1 MYFTI
6 YGERCSGTNYLE
18 ELILENFIIEI
29 TWKYGWK
36 HWFGHYDFDNT
47 EANTEANIESSI
59 ETNIQLDNTIFIGII
74 RHPIEWLYSFYK
86 QPHHVP
92 FKNQRISNFLFKKFY
107 SVNTDNS
114 IIPEDLNYITNKK
127 YKNIFKLRKYK
138 NDYLMNTMPVKVKN
152 YLLINYEEL
161 RDNPEKILFN
171 IKNTYNLELKHD
183 NFVNINYYKKEKN
196 IQFQHKNSNFP
207 DDLLKIIKN
216 KLDKEQEEKLN
227 YIL

>member
-1 MYFTI
+1 MND
-6 YGERCSGTNYLE
+6 SL
-18 ELILENFIIEI
+18 LLSSL
-29 TWKYGWK
+29 
-36 HWFGHYDFDNT
+36 FD
-47 EANTEANIESSI
+47 
-59 ETNIQLDNTIFIGII
+59 
-74 RHPIEWLYSFYK
+74 P
-86 QPHHVP
+86 
-92 FKNQRISNFLFKKFY
+92 
-107 SVNTDNS
+107 
-114 IIPEDLNYITNKK
+114 
-127 YKNIFKLRKYK
+127 
-138 NDYLMNTMPVKVKN
+138 PVKVKN